1 MEARALLQRL
11 ADGRPHSG
19 ENLARHFGVSRTA
32 VWKQID
38 KIEQWGLA
46 VERAPGSGYRLSQA
60 VDLLD
65 RAALSEYANTRP
77 GTRLEVFTE
86 LQSTNRHLLERP
98 APAPGELAACI
109 AEYQS
114 AGRGRRGRSWHA
126 PFGMGL
132 CLSAAWSF
140 RETPPELAA
149 LSLAVGVAVRRVL
162 RREAGIDIDLKWPND
177 LVRDDR
183 KLGGILV
190 EFTAEAQGRCHVVA
204 GLGINVAMPPEL
216 LRHVSDWPAGAVD
229 LRQATNGREPRRT
242 ELATA
247 LLDALRALFADYERH
262 GFEPYRDEWRSAD
275 YLNGKAVRVDEASGS
290 VHGTAR
296 GIDADGALLIETGA
310 DRSRRIISGDVSVRT
325 AR

>member
-1 MEARALLQRL
+1 MEASALLQQL

-19 ENLARHFGVSRTA
+19 ENLARHFGVTRAA
-32 VWKQID
+32 VWKQIG

-77 GTRLEVFTE
+77 GTRLEVFTDRE
-86 LQSTNRHLLERP
+86 STNRHLLEGP
-98 APAPGELAACI
+98 APTPGELAACV

-114 AGRGRRGRSWHA
+114 AGRGRRGRSWYA
-126 PFGMGL
+126 PYGMGL
-132 CLSAAWSF
+132 CLSVAWSF

-149 LSLAVGVAVRRVL
+149 LSLAVGVAVRRML
-162 RREAGIDIDLKWPND
+162 RREAGIDIELKWPND
-177 LVRDDR
+177 LVWDHR

-204 GLGINVAMPPEL
+204 GLGINVAMPPQL
-216 LRHVSDWPAGAVD
+216 LEDVSDWPAGAVD
-229 LRQATNGREPRRT
+229 LRQATDGGEPRRT

-247 LLDALRALFADYERH
+247 LVDALKALFADYERH
-262 GFEPYRDEWRSAD
+262 GFAPYRDEWRSAD
-275 YLNGKAVRVDEASGS
+275 YLNGQAVRVDEASGS

-296 GIDADGALLIETGA
+296 GIDADGALLVETGA

-325 AR
+325 AT

>member
-1 MEARALLQRL
+1 MEASALLQQL

-19 ENLARHFGVSRTA
+19 ENLARHFGVTRAA
-32 VWKQID
+32 VWKQIG
-38 KIEQWGLA
+38 KLEQWGLA

-65 RAALSEYANTRP
+65 RTALNEYANARA
-77 GTRLEVFTE
+77 GTRLEVFTDLE
-86 LQSTNRHLLERP
+86 STNRHLLEGP
-98 APAPGELAACI
+98 APTPGELAACV

-126 PFGMGL
+126 PYGMGL

-177 LVRDDR
+177 LVWDHR

-204 GLGINVAMPPEL
+204 GLGINIAMPPQL
-216 LRHVSDWPAGAVD
+216 LEDVSDWPRGAVD
-229 LRQATNGREPRRT
+229 LRQATDGGEPRRT

-247 LLDALRALFADYERH
+247 LVDALRALFADYERH
-262 GFEPYRDEWRSAD
+262 GFAPYRDEWRSAD
-275 YLNGKAVRVDEASGS
+275 HLNGMAVSVDESSGS

-296 GIDADGALLIETGA
+296 GIDADGALLVETGA
-310 DRSRRIISGDVSVRT
+310 DRPRRIISGDVSVRT
-325 AR
+325 AT

>member
-1 MEARALLQRL
+1 MEASALLQRL

-32 VWKQID
+32 VWKQIG

-60 VDLLD
+60 IDLLD

-77 GTRLEVFTE
+77 DTRLEVFTE
-86 LQSTNRHLLERP
+86 LESTNRHLLERP
-98 APAPGELAACI
+98 APEPGELAACI

-140 RETPPELAA
+140 RETPPDLAA

-177 LVRDDR
+177 LVWDDR

-190 EFTAEAQGRCHVVA
+190 EFRAEAQGRCHVVA

-216 LRHVSDWPAGAVD
+216 LAQISDWAAGAVD
-229 LRQATNGREPRRT
+229 LSQATDGREPQR
-242 ELATA
+242 TA
-247 LLDALRALFADYERH
+247 LAIGLVNALKALFADYERH
-262 GFEPYRDEWRSAD
+262 GFAPYGDEWRSAD
-275 YLNGKAVRVDEASGS
+275 YLNGKAVRVDEASVS
-290 VHGTAR
+290 TRGTAH

-325 AR
+325 AT

>member
-1 MEARALLQRL
+1 MEASALLQRL

-32 VWKQID
+32 VWKQIG
-38 KIEQWGLA
+38 KLEQWGLA

-60 VDLLD
+60 IDLLD
-65 RAALSEYANTRP
+65 REALAEYANARA

-86 LQSTNRHLLERP
+86 LESTNRHLLGGP
-98 APAPGELAACI
+98 APAPGELAACV

-162 RREAGIDIDLKWPND
+162 GREAGIHIDLKWPND

-204 GLGINVAMPPEL
+204 GLGVNVAMPPEL
-216 LRHVSDWPAGAVD
+216 LERISDWPAGAVD
-229 LRQATNGREPRRT
+229 LRQATDGREPRRT
-242 ELATA
+242 ALAIG
-247 LLDALRALFADYERH
+247 LVDALKALFADYERH
-262 GFEPYRDEWRSAD
+262 GFAPHRDEWRSAD

-325 AR
+325 AT

>member
-1 MEARALLQRL
+1 MEASALLQRL

-32 VWKQID
+32 VWKQIG

-46 VERAPGSGYRLSQA
+46 VKRAPGSGYRLTRA
-60 VDLLD
+60 IDMLD
-65 RAALSEYANTRP
+65 RAALTEYANTRP
-77 GTRLEVFTE
+77 GTRLEVFNE
-86 LQSTNRHLLERP
+86 LESTNRHLLEGP
-98 APAPGELAACI
+98 APEPDELAACI

-149 LSLAVGVAVRRVL
+149 LSLAVGVAVRRAL
-162 RREAGIDIDLKWPND
+162 RHQASIDIDLKWPND
-177 LVRDDR
+177 LVWDDR

-204 GLGINVAMPPEL
+204 GLGINVTMPPEL
-216 LRHVSDWPAGAVD
+216 LEQISDWPAGAVD
-229 LRQATNGREPRRT
+229 LGQATDGREPRRT
-242 ELATA
+242 TLATA
-247 LLDALRALFADYERH
+247 LVDDLKALFADYERQ
-262 GFEPYRDEWRSAD
+262 GFEPYRNEWRSAD
-275 YLNGKAVRVDEASGS
+275 YLNGKAVRVDEAAGS

-296 GIDADGALLIETGA
+296 GIDADGALLIGTGA
-310 DRSRRIISGDVSVRT
+310 DHSRRIISGDVSVRT
-325 AR
+325 AT